1 MIPGN
6 AQPTIQYLMK
16 VFLMSET
23 CLLVSRTAQNKI
35 YLKNLEYILKNCHH
49 HHHNLSYSH
58 CLLVNFGIFK
68 LSLNFL
74 FAFKGSKCL
83 LWIKRRFESHNA
95 QGNISRQ
102 YENFKIYEDLY
113 GKSVKC
119 DWMAKVFRLL
129 QILLTFGGRYNRCFW
144 DIRLKM
150 YRLINFNMFSQLVL
164 KKFTKAI
171 CFRFCQKLITCWS
184 RDQLMQKKAYHYQNY
199 HHYHHYH
206 HQHHHLH
213 YQHNV
218 PPTPC
223 RSACQIFS
231 KVFRLG
237 VWKKFW
243 INLLQTVVLESRFI
257 QIQITPLLST
267 LGCRN
272 KMIQEQEVCL
282 ELLTPACLLCYIN
295 FKVSCKSNWKLL

>member
-1 MIPGN
+1 
-6 AQPTIQYLMK
+6 
-16 VFLMSET
+16 MSEA

-35 YLKNLEYILKNCHH
+35 NLKKLEYILKNCHR

-68 LSLNFL
+68 LALNFL

-129 QILLTFGGRYNRCFW
+129 QILLTFGGRYNRYIW

-171 CFRFCQKLITCWS
+171 CFRFYQKLITCWS
-184 RDQLMQKKAYHYQNY
+184 RDQLMQKRPITIKTIITITIIIINIITCTTNIMS
-199 HHYHHYH
+199 
-206 HQHHHLH
+206 HLLLVDLLVKFS
-213 YQHNV
+213 QRFFAWEFGRNFGL
-218 PPTPC
+218 
-223 RSACQIFS
+223 IFY
-231 KVFRLG
+231 
-237 VWKKFW
+237 
-243 INLLQTVVLESRFI
+243 
-257 QIQITPLLST
+257 
-267 LGCRN
+267 
-272 KMIQEQEVCL
+272 EQL
-282 ELLTPACLLCYIN
+282 
-295 FKVSCKSNWKLL
+295 F